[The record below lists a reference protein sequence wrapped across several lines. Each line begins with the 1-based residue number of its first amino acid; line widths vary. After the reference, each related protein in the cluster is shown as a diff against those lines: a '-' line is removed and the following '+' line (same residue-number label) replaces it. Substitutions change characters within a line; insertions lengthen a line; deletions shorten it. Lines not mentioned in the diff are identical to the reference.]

1 MNTLT
6 NWLLAIPLSLLLGA
20 LGIALDGE
28 DRRDEM
34 RVFTELDAAQKQS
47 AALMRREIA
56 GRAVCRE
63 RHGEADARW
72 DDQGN
77 LICRPRKFKEVAAL

>member
-1 MNTLT
+1 MNALT
-6 NWLLAIPLSLLLGA
+6 NWLLAIPLAFLLGA

-47 AALMRREIA
+47 AALMRREVA

-72 DDQGN
+72 DDEGN

>member
-6 NWLLAIPLSLLLGA
+6 NWLLAIPLAFLLGA

-63 RHGEADARW
+63 RRGEADARW
-72 DDQGN
+72 DDEGN

>member
-1 MNTLT
+1 MKTLT
-6 NWLLAIPLSLLLGA
+6 NWLLAIPLAFLLGA

-56 GRAVCRE
+56 GRADCRE

>member
-6 NWLLAIPLSLLLGA
+6 NWLLAIPLAFLLGA

-28 DRRDEM
+28 DKRDEM
-34 RVFTELDAAQKQS
+34 RVFAELDTAQKQS

-72 DDQGN
+72 DDEGN